1 MTIKLD
7 KLVSALAAL
16 TISIASFV
24 AVTDVQAKARDELDL
39 SRETRCEGR
48 AYGPSHHPARKRRSI
63 ECTPDQAS
71 DEATERK
78 SAPVPSSPL
87 TLRNPRGE

>member
-24 AVTDVQAKARDELDL
+24 AVTDVQAKERDDLD
-39 SRETRCEGR
+39 SSEETRCEGQT
-48 AYGPSHHPARKRRSI
+48 YGPSHHPARNRRGI
-63 ECTPDQAS
+63 ECDR
-71 DEATERK
+71 DEVSEKTTNIESRPCAVF
-78 SAPVPSSPL
+78 VP
-87 TLRNPRGE
+87 TLRNPEGE